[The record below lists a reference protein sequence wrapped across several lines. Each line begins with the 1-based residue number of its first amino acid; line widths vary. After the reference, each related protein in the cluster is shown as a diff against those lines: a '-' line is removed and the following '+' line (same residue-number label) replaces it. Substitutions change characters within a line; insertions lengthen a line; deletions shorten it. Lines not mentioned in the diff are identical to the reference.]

1 MRIACPNCD
10 TSYDVPDQVLRP
22 GRSLRCARC
31 RQEWAPLP
39 GFTPERA
46 SGGLEPG
53 AGGAVSETAGM
64 ASALADDAIAPTG
77 AAPADRRP
85 PLAAGPPPLAAARSG
100 PRIAVVLSWI
110 ASFVL
115 LGTIGWSAI
124 AWRPSI
130 MHAWPPSARIYAVL
144 GYRSL

>member
-10 TSYDVPDQVLRP
+10 TSYDVPDQVLSP

-46 SGGLEPG
+46 S
-53 AGGAVSETAGM
+53 AVTISEAAGM
-64 ASALADDAIAPTG
+64 ASALADDAIAPPA

-85 PLAAGPPPLAAARSG
+85 LLAAGTPPLAAVRSG

-130 MHAWPPSARIYAVL
+130 VHAWPPSARIYAVL
-144 GYRSL
+144 GYRSF